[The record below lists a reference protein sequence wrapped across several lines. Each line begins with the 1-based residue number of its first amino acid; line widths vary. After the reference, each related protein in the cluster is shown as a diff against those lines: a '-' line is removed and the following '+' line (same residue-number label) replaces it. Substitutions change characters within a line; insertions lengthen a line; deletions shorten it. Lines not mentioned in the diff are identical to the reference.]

1 MVAEMV
7 PDAFASLVGQE
18 QAIALLK
25 GAIATNR
32 IAPAY
37 LFAGSPGV
45 GRSLAA
51 RAFIELLCCMGIPTD
66 KQLSVQRR
74 LRQGNHPDV
83 LWVEPTYLH
92 NGIRLSATEAAEK
105 GLKRKA
111 PPQIRLEQIRE
122 ITQFLG
128 RSALEASQKVVV
140 IDQAETMAE
149 AAANGLLKTLE
160 EPGRATLI
168 LIAPSIESLL
178 PTLVSRCQRIPFY
191 RLAQDD
197 METVL
202 RRTGHEAI
210 LNESSVLA
218 IAQGSPGEAI
228 AACEQL
234 QAIPSDLLQ
243 KLTKLP
249 NTPRKSLE
257 LAKEIDKT
265 LDTEAQLWLVD
276 YLQHCYWQHQH
287 QTDIIQKL
295 EQARKYLLNYAQPR
309 LVWEVT
315 LLELSHKPHR

>member
-1 MVAEMV
+1 MVSQ
-7 PDAFASLVGQE
+7 AFPTLLGQD

-25 GAIATNR
+25 GAIAANR

-37 LFAGSPGV
+37 LFAGPPGV

-51 RAFIELLCCMGIPTD
+51 RSFIELLFCTDIPTE
-66 KQLSVQRR
+66 KQPSVQRR

-92 NGIRLSATEAAEK
+92 NGTRLSVTEAAQK
-105 GLKRKA
+105 GLQRKA

-128 RSALEASQKVVV
+128 RSALEASRKVVV
-140 IDQAETMAE
+140 LEQAETMAE

-168 LIAPSIESLL
+168 LMAPSNESLL

-191 RLAQDD
+191 RLAKED

-202 RRTGHEAI
+202 RETGHEEI
-210 LNESSVLA
+210 LKESSVLA

-228 AACEQL
+228 AAFEQL
-234 QAIPSDLLQ
+234 QAIPDTLLTQ
-243 KLTKLP
+243 LSKLP
-249 NTPRKSLE
+249 NSPRKALE

-265 LDTEAQLWLVD
+265 LDTQAQLWLVD
-276 YLQHCYWQHQH
+276 YLQHSYWQSRSSPG
-287 QTDIIQKL
+287 IIQQL
-295 EQARKYLLNYAQPR
+295 EQARKYLLSYAQPR

-315 LLELSHKPHR
+315 LLELSQTAGT